1 VPSSSSKTMGSA
13 VACNAL
19 KSTRGNERM
28 AVLVCKKKKK
38 KKKKKNGRKEK
49 ETTTIRQHTTT
60 TKLPLTHT

>member
-1 VPSSSSKTMGSA
+1 MGSA

-28 AVLVCKKKKK
+28 AVLVCKK

>member
-1 VPSSSSKTMGSA
+1 MPSSSSKTMGSA

-38 KKKKKNGRKEK
+38 KKNGRKEK